1 MNLYKKINR
10 DIKKSMIEKNKIKLD
25 TLRSVKS
32 AFLLEM
38 SKDGSKEL
46 SDEVAQKIILK
57 LLKQRKESAKIYTE
71 QSRNDLAELEIKQS
85 KFLEFY
91 LPKMMTLNEIQI
103 YINNTIENYQF
114 NSPSDI
120 GKCMAILMKELSGR
134 ADGKL
139 ISSIVR
145 KKLI

>member
-1 MNLYKKINR
+1 MGLFEKINI

-46 SDEVAQKIILK
+46 SDEVSQKIILK
-57 LLKQRKESAKIYTE
+57 LLKRRKESAKIYTE
-71 QSRNDLAELEIKQS
+71 LSRNDLAEVEIKQS
-85 KFLEFY
+85 KFLEVY
-91 LPKMMTLNEIQI
+91 LPKMMTLNEIEI
-103 YINNTIENYQF
+103 YISNTIKNNQF
-114 NSPSDI
+114 NSSSDI
-120 GKCMAILMKELSGR
+120 GKCMSLLMKELSGK
-134 ADGKL
+134 ADGKI

-145 KKLI
+145 QKLI